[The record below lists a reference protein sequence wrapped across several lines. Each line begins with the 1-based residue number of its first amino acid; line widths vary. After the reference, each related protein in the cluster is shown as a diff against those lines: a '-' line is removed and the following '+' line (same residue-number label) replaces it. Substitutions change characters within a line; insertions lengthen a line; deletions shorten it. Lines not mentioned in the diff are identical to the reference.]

1 MKKGFENTVFFK
13 DNIRARPENVF
24 DGKNG
29 TKWHIFIKKK
39 YIFIRDPFR
48 ALKGPTYPKQGSQE
62 KDFSDTVMFR
72 GPTVVK

>member
-13 DNIRARPENVF
+13 DNIRTRPGNVF

-39 YIFIRDPFR
+39 NIFIRDPFR
-48 ALKGPTYPKQGSQE
+48 ALKGPTYPK
-62 KDFSDTVMFR
+62 
-72 GPTVVK
+72 